1 MNETNNNVTTYIIQM
16 IPQQT
21 ELCVMTLSVWQY
33 ETAAVHSEDT
43 QNPEVHDMI
52 MHACRVIGK
61 WQGHSACMAYTF
73 FFFFEKSHSEFELP
87 HSQCQYTVISYSNYI
102 IESFVVILQIKED
115 CEQLFLVNSSKDCAS
130 D

>member
-1 MNETNNNVTTYIIQM
+1 M
-16 IPQQT
+16 
-21 ELCVMTLSVWQY
+21 LVMSLENDKAIVPAWLTLS
-33 ETAAVHSEDT
+33 
-43 QNPEVHDMI
+43 
-52 MHACRVIGK
+52 
-61 WQGHSACMAYTF
+61 

-87 HSQCQYTVISYSNYI
+87 HSQCQYTFISYSNYI

>member
-21 ELCVMTLSVWQY
+21 ELCVMMLSVWQY

-73 FFFFEKSHSEFELP
+73 FFSLKNLTQNLNYLILNANIHSFL
-87 HSQCQYTVISYSNYI
+87 
-102 IESFVVILQIKED
+102 ILTI
-115 CEQLFLVNSSKDCAS
+115 L
-130 D
+130 